1 MRFLLSVFFI
11 CLIALA
17 YFPISLL
24 WRESKV
30 LDSKIQLPGRFIL
43 AADGPL
49 YTQQV
54 GFPEQPAV
62 VYFSGEMAWSEN
74 WKPTMSFLAQH
85 GFRGVALD
93 IPPWGLSPGP
103 ISKNYGR
110 MAQALRIKSAIENLH
125 LKDFILVS
133 HGDGA
138 KLALTVVGLL
148 ENRVRALVLISP
160 DVGISPVKGQGIQM
174 SPSWVQSIMRY
185 ALVRE
190 FTAAIITHPWFTKPA
205 LDGGFYNKA
214 ALNAGAMKVYNYP
227 FYFKGE
233 NIKVSDWLYEH
244 TYGKDLVTATDVK
257 FYEQIRLPTLI
268 LWGERDAITP
278 PWQTENFKT
287 LLPQAEVTM
296 IKNAGHNPQMENE
309 VLVNE
314 ALLKFIG
321 RILQPVNL

>member
-1 MRFLLSVFFI
+1 MRFLLSVFFVF
-11 CLIALA
+11 LIGLA

-30 LDSKIQLPGRFIL
+30 LDSKIQLPGRFIK
-43 AADGPL
+43 AIDGPI

-62 VYFSGEMAWSEN
+62 VYISGEMGWSEN
-74 WKPTMSFLAQH
+74 WKPTMSYLAQH

-103 ISKNYGR
+103 VSKNYGR
-110 MAQALRIKSAIENLH
+110 MAQALRIKSAIENLR

-138 KLALTVVGLL
+138 KIALTVVGLL

-160 DVGISPVKGQGIQM
+160 DVGISPIRGQAIPI
-174 SPSWVQSIMRY
+174 SPAWVQAIMKY
-185 ALVRE
+185 PLVRE
-190 FTAAIITHPWFTKPA
+190 FTAAIMTHPWFTKPA
-205 LDGGFYNKA
+205 ISGGLYNKSV
-214 ALNAGAMKVYNYP
+214 LNAGTMRVYNYP

-233 NIKVSDWLYEH
+233 NIKVSDWLLEH
-244 TYGKDLVTATDVK
+244 TYGRDLVLATDVK

-268 LWGERDAITP
+268 VWGDRDQITP
-278 PWQTENFKT
+278 PWQSESFKK
-287 LLPQAEVTM
+287 LLPQAEVVM
-296 IKNAGHNPQMENE
+296 INNAGHSPQMENE
-309 VLVNE
+309 APVNL
-314 ALLKFIG
+314 ALLKFVG
-321 RILQPVNL
+321 GILQPVNL